1 MLRCFFY
8 LMVILLVGCGES
20 SEKSPSKKLV
30 SPLTSLIE
38 KSEYNGKEV
47 ISSGYLIRRDGFKS
61 LYLYPYKI
69 DAENLD
75 LTRQVRVFLAEEK
88 LPEGIQN
95 CLNNYVLISG
105 KFYATSNENV
115 AQFSPL
121 TKLELLKSTDTN
133 KAPQVCYLASS
144 I

>member
-1 MLRCFFY
+1 MFFY

-88 LPEGIQN
+88 I
-95 CLNNYVLISG
+95 
-105 KFYATSNENV
+105 A
-115 AQFSPL
+115 
-121 TKLELLKSTDTN
+121 
-133 KAPQVCYLASS
+133 
-144 I
+144 